1 MSRRWIEEYQKFF
14 PPSPNT
20 RNCDNP
26 NCHYN
31 EWEIDLIIYVYWLA
45 ITTIMNLW
53 LTSRDYQIDTI

>member
-1 MSRRWIEEYQKFF
+1 MSKVVSR
-14 PPSPNT
+14 NT
-20 RNCDNP
+20 QSFLP
-26 NCHYN
+26 YTHKLWQSKLPLYN